1 MTSPADRANYIHPT
15 AVVADDVEIG
25 HGNQIGPYAV
35 ILGPGRIGN
44 DNWVGPHSSLG
55 SPAESRRHRHGSPS
69 ASGPGRGFAI
79 GDRNFLREY
88 TSIHQG
94 TERVT
99 RLGSDCYLMTSS
111 HVGHDSVIGDGCTL
125 ASQVV
130 IAGHCTIGRD
140 VTLGLGSVVH
150 QFCVIGDGAM
160 IGMQAAVNTDVLPF
174 SMVTGPQAR
183 AVGANLR
190 GLERWG
196 VPAEL
201 TGAMAEWLR
210 AGGRAERPSTGS
222 EEVDQ
227 AFQDYLATPRRRSIR
242 HEGQEP

>member
-1 MTSPADRANYIHPT
+1 MTSPADRADDIHPT

-44 DNWVGPHSSLG
+44 DNWVGPHSQPG
-55 SPAESRRHRHGSPS
+55 VTRRIEAPPARVPQRVRSRTRLRHWWPV
-69 ASGPGRGFAI
+69 
-79 GDRNFLREY
+79 NFLREY

-111 HVGHDSVIGDGCTL
+111 HVGHDPVIGDGCTL

-130 IAGHCTIGRD
+130 IAGHCTIGHD

-150 QFCVIGDGAM
+150 QFCVVGNGGM
-160 IGMQAAVNTDVLPF
+160 IGMQAAVNTDVLPLLDGHRAA
-174 SMVTGPQAR
+174 GPGRRCQPPRPRALGCPRRANGRHGRMAPRWRAR
-183 AVGANLR
+183 RAPIDGLR
-190 GLERWG
+190 GGRPG
-196 VPAEL
+196 VPGL
-201 TGAMAEWLR
+201 SGD
-210 AGGRAERPSTGS
+210 PS
-222 EEVDQ
+222 
-227 AFQDYLATPRRRSIR
+227 AP
-242 HEGQEP
+242 